1 MIWKKLG
8 LGKNRKFME
17 NSACDTCVASG
28 LLINRQITNNFA
40 CSHVRNYELFDG
52 LRNNR
57 HSNSSIGQLYQFQFV
72 QFPPFPNFQYYHHLE
87 HWDVEEFE
95 HF

>member
-1 MIWKKLG
+1 MIWNKLG
-8 LGKNRKFME
+8 LGKNRKFTE
-17 NSACDTCVASG
+17 RR
-28 LLINRQITNNFA
+28 LQINRWITNNFA
-40 CSHVRNYELFDG
+40 CSHVQNYELFDG

-57 HSNSSIGQLYQFQFV
+57 HSNSSIGQLYQFQFI
-72 QFPPFPNFQYYHHLE
+72 QFPLFPNFQYSHHLE

>member
-1 MIWKKLG
+1 MIWNKLG
-8 LGKNRKFME
+8 LGKNRKFTE
-17 NSACDTCVASG
+17 CG
-28 LLINRQITNNFA
+28 LRINRWITNNFA
-40 CSHVRNYELFDG
+40 CSHIRNYELFDG
-52 LRNNR
+52 LQNNR

-72 QFPPFPNFQYYHHLE
+72 QFPLFPNFQYSHHLE